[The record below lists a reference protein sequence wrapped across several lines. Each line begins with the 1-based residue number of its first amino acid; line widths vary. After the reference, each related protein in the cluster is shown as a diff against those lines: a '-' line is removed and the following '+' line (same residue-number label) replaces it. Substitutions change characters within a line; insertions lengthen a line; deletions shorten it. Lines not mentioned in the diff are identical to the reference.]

1 MKIEESKWIAREII
15 NYSKKGDKLL
25 NIGSSSLNFR
35 TNIQPHIHKNIFDF
49 VSKKGVKI
57 THTDIQDVEGVDL
70 VGDLLDEEFVKT
82 LENEQFDII
91 VCSNLLEHLEEI
103 DPVCKTIEKILK
115 KNGLAIITV
124 PYNYPYHL
132 DPIDNMFRPTVKEL
146 QEKFLKLRKLKG
158 IILKTKSFNKALN
171 KTEANYFQ
179 KLINQPKMFLLILF
193 RVFLPFYKFQVW
205 KKTMFGVVRLFKP
218 FSVTCLVL
226 KKVN

>member
-15 NYSKKGDKLL
+15 NRSKKGDKLL

-91 VCSNLLEHLEEI
+91 VCSNLLEHL
-103 DPVCKTIEKILK
+103 
-115 KNGLAIITV
+115 
-124 PYNYPYHL
+124 
-132 DPIDNMFRPTVKEL
+132 
-146 QEKFLKLRKLKG
+146 
-158 IILKTKSFNKALN
+158 
-171 KTEANYFQ
+171 
-179 KLINQPKMFLLILF
+179 
-193 RVFLPFYKFQVW
+193 
-205 KKTMFGVVRLFKP
+205 
-218 FSVTCLVL
+218 
-226 KKVN
+226 